1 MIACYSR
8 GQNLTI
14 LTLSSLQLEEKQEEV
29 KKRHEAQLLKDIQE
43 AMKDGVPVRTEH
55 PAMVLENTD
64 PPEIPE
70 MKVEAALPS
79 TFTGQDAIRYLTKLA
94 LIQQRNRRE
103 KKQAEMKKKMED
115 EESTQNTKD
124 KAHDNQRSSP
134 NTTDDET
141 PTSAEKDS
149 SSEPASLD
157 VQHHSLPLTS
167 SGCQNETEGEN
178 SVTHTPTTDTQT
190 PQTQEIDSSTTSVH
204 IPSTI
209 AERNTDRSAQENDA
223 TLSQFP
229 LEGGA
234 EGGGGADSNKEPE
247 SDSETKREKEA
258 MKTTQKEGANSER
271 TNTQMNQKQA
281 RSQRPDISSIKFG
294 TDNDIDLNPEL
305 ERLIA
310 ETAKTIN
317 DQKTPVQ
324 RRVPAKIKSRDDIRE
339 EETRKRFPGI
349 RPWPTL
355 EDCQKSPLP
364 RYVVFTSTWLSVTAK
379 GVK

>member
-1 MIACYSR
+1 MI
-8 GQNLTI
+8 
-14 LTLSSLQLEEKQEEV
+14 LSSSQLEEKQEEV

-43 AMKDGVPVRTEH
+43 AMKDGIPVRTEH

-70 MKVEAALPS
+70 MKVEASLPS

-178 SVTHTPTTDTQT
+178 RVTHTPTTDTQT

-234 EGGGGADSNKEPE
+234 ERGGGADSNKEPE

-281 RSQRPDISSIKFG
+281 RAQRPDISSIKFG

>member
-1 MIACYSR
+1 M
-8 GQNLTI
+8 
-14 LTLSSLQLEEKQEEV
+14 TLSSLQLEEKQEEV
-29 KKRHEAQLLKDIQE
+29 KKRHEAQLLKGIQE
-43 AMKDGVPVRTEH
+43 AMKGGTPVRTEH

-70 MKVEAALPS
+70 MKVEASLPS

-103 KKQAEMKKKMED
+103 KKHAEMKKMED
-115 EESTQNTKD
+115 EESTQNTKG

-141 PTSAEKDS
+141 PTSAEKGS
-149 SSEPASLD
+149 SLESASLD
-157 VQHHSLPLTS
+157 AHRHRPPITS
-167 SGCQNETEGEN
+167 SGCQNETEREN
-178 SVTHTPTTDTQT
+178 DVTHTPTTDPQTPPTTDTQT
-190 PQTQEIDSSTTSVH
+190 PQTQEIDNSTASVH
-204 IPSTI
+204 GTNIPST
-209 AERNTDRSAQENDA
+209 
-223 TLSQFP
+223 
-229 LEGGA
+229 LEGGVDRGA
-234 EGGGGADSNKEPE
+234 GGGADSNKQPE
-247 SDSETKREKEA
+247 LNSETKQEKEA
-258 MKTTQKEGANSER
+258 MKTTPKEGANSER
-271 TNTQMNQKQA
+271 TNTQLNQKQGKEK

-310 ETAKTIN
+310 ETAQTIN

>member
-1 MIACYSR
+1 M
-8 GQNLTI
+8 
-14 LTLSSLQLEEKQEEV
+14 TLSSLQLEEKQEEV

-70 MKVEAALPS
+70 MKVEASLPS

-115 EESTQNTKD
+115 EESTQNAKN

-141 PTSAEKDS
+141 PTSAEKGN

-157 VQHHSLPLTS
+157 AQHHSPPNVTS

-178 SVTHTPTTDTQT
+178 SATHTPTTDTQT
-190 PQTQEIDSSTTSVH
+190 PQTQEIANSTTSVH
-204 IPSTI
+204 GTNIPS
-209 AERNTDRSAQENDA
+209 A
-223 TLSQFP
+223 
-229 LEGGA
+229 LEGRA
-234 EGGGGADSNKEPE
+234 DRKAGGGADSNKQPEPN
-247 SDSETKREKEA
+247 SETKQEKEA
-258 MKTTQKEGANSER
+258 MKTTPKEGANSER
-271 TNTQMNQKQA
+271 TNTQPNQKQGREK

-310 ETAKTIN
+310 ETAQTIN

>member
-1 MIACYSR
+1 M
-8 GQNLTI
+8 
-14 LTLSSLQLEEKQEEV
+14 QLEEKQEEV

-43 AMKDGVPVRTEH
+43 AMKGGIPVRTEH
-55 PAMVLENTD
+55 PAMVLENTN

-103 KKQAEMKKKMED
+103 KERAEMKKKME
-115 EESTQNTKD
+115 EEGRTQNTKD
-124 KAHDNQRSSP
+124 KAHDNQRLSP
-134 NTTDDET
+134 NTSDDGKPT
-141 PTSAEKDS
+141 PAAGKGN
-149 SSEPASLD
+149 SSEPGSLNA
-157 VQHHSLPLTS
+157 QH
-167 SGCQNETEGEN
+167 
-178 SVTHTPTTDTQT
+178 
-190 PQTQEIDSSTTSVH
+190 QEIDPKTEGTTNLRSANGATSVH
-204 IPSTI
+204 GTNIPLTTD
-209 AERNTDRSAQENDA
+209 ETNTGTSAQENNA
-223 TLSQFP
+223 NLSQFP
-229 LEGGA
+229 VEARADRGA
-234 EGGGGADSNKEPE
+234 GGGADSEVTNKQPEPN
-247 SDSETKREKEA
+247 SETKQEKEA
-258 MKTTQKEGANSER
+258 AKTTQEESANSDR
-271 TNTQMNQKQA
+271 TNARLNQNQGKGKR
-281 RSQRPDISSIKFG
+281 RSQRLDTSSIKFG
-294 TDNDIDLNPEL
+294 ADNDIDLNPEL

-364 RYVVFTSTWLSVTAK
+364 KYVVFTSTWLSVTAK

>member
-1 MIACYSR
+1 MILCF
-8 GQNLTI
+8 
-14 LTLSSLQLEEKQEEV
+14 LQLEEKQEEV

-43 AMKDGVPVRTEH
+43 AMKGGIPVRTEH
-55 PAMVLENTD
+55 PAMVLENTN

-79 TFTGQDAIRYLTKLA
+79 TLTGQDAIRYLTKLA

-103 KKQAEMKKKMED
+103 KKRAETKKNME
-115 EESTQNTKD
+115 EEGSTQNTTD
-124 KAHDNQRSSP
+124 KARDIQRLSP
-134 NTTDDET
+134 KTTDDGKPT
-141 PTSAEKDS
+141 PAAEKGN

-157 VQHHSLPLTS
+157 AQH
-167 SGCQNETEGEN
+167 QETDPNTED
-178 SVTHTPTTDTQT
+178 TTNLRSANDA
-190 PQTQEIDSSTTSVH
+190 TSVH
-204 IPSTI
+204 GTNIPSTTG
-209 AERNTDRSAQENDA
+209 ETNTDAQENHA

-229 LEGGA
+229 VEAGA
-234 EGGGGADSNKEPE
+234 DRGAGGGADSEVTNKQPEP
-247 SDSETKREKEA
+247 DPETKQEKEA
-258 MKTTQKEGANSER
+258 VKTTQEDSANSDR
-271 TNTQMNQKQA
+271 TNARSNQNQGKGKR
-281 RSQRPDISSIKFG
+281 RSQRPDTSSIKFG
-294 TDNDIDLNPEL
+294 ADNDIDLNPEL

-339 EETRKRFPGI
+339 EETRKRFPSI

-364 RYVVFTSTWLSVTAK
+364 KYVVFTSTWLSVTAK

>member
-1 MIACYSR
+1 MQKLKYTKSDCLVFSC
-8 GQNLTI
+8 
-14 LTLSSLQLEEKQEEV
+14 LQLEEKQEEV

-43 AMKDGVPVRTEH
+43 AMKGGIPVRTEH
-55 PAMVLENTD
+55 PAMVLENTN

-70 MKVEAALPS
+70 MKVETALPS
-79 TFTGQDAIRYLTKLA
+79 TFTGQDAIRYLTKLT
-94 LIQQRNRRE
+94 LIQQSNRRE
-103 KKQAEMKKKMED
+103 KERAETKKKME
-115 EESTQNTKD
+115 EEGSTQNTKD
-124 KAHDNQRSSP
+124 KARDNRRLSP
-134 NTTDDET
+134 NTTDDGK
-141 PTSAEKDS
+141 PTSSAEKGN

-157 VQHHSLPLTS
+157 AQR
-167 SGCQNETEGEN
+167 QETDPK
-178 SVTHTPTTDTQT
+178 TDDTTNLR
-190 PQTQEIDSSTTSVH
+190 SNGATSVH
-204 IPSTI
+204 GTNIPSTTD
-209 AERNTDRSAQENDA
+209 ETNTGTSAQENNT

-229 LEGGA
+229 VEGGA
-234 EGGGGADSNKEPE
+234 DRGAGGGADSEVTNKQPEP
-247 SDSETKREKEA
+247 DSETKQEKEA
-258 MKTTQKEGANSER
+258 TKTTQEEGANSDR
-271 TNTQMNQKQA
+271 SNARLNQNQGKGKR
-281 RSQRPDISSIKFG
+281 RSRRLDTSSIKFG
-294 TDNDIDLNPEL
+294 ADNDIDLNPEL

-364 RYVVFTSTWLSVTAK
+364 KYVVFTSTWLSVTAK

>member
-1 MIACYSR
+1 M
-8 GQNLTI
+8 
-14 LTLSSLQLEEKQEEV
+14 TLSSLQLEEKQEEV
-29 KKRHEAQLLKDIQE
+29 KKRHEAQLLKGIQE
-43 AMKDGVPVRTEH
+43 AMKGGTPVRTEH

-70 MKVEAALPS
+70 MKVEASLPS

-115 EESTQNTKD
+115 EESTQNAKG

-141 PTSAEKDS
+141 PTSAEKGS
-149 SSEPASLD
+149 SLEPASLD
-157 VQHHSLPLTS
+157 AHRHRPPITS
-167 SGCQNETEGEN
+167 SGCQNETEREN
-178 SVTHTPTTDTQT
+178 DVTHTPTTTTDPQTPPTTDTQT
-190 PQTQEIDSSTTSVH
+190 PQTQEIDNSTASVH
-204 IPSTI
+204 GTNIPST
-209 AERNTDRSAQENDA
+209 
-223 TLSQFP
+223 
-229 LEGGA
+229 LEGGVDRGA
-234 EGGGGADSNKEPE
+234 GGGADSNKQPE
-247 SDSETKREKEA
+247 LNSETKQEKEG
-258 MKTTQKEGANSER
+258 MKTTSKEGANSER
-271 TNTQMNQKQA
+271 TNTQLNQKQGKEK

-310 ETAKTIN
+310 ETAQTIN

>member
-94 LIQQRNRRE
+94 LIQRRDRRE

-141 PTSAEKDS
+141 PTSAEKGS

-157 VQHHSLPLTS
+157 AQYHSSPLTS

-178 SVTHTPTTDTQT
+178 GVAPTPTTDTQT
-190 PQTQEIDSSTTSVH
+190 PQTQEIHSSATSVH
-204 IPSTI
+204 GTNIPLTI
-209 AERNTDRSAQENDA
+209 DERNRDRSAQENDA

-229 LEGGA
+229 LE
-234 EGGGGADSNKEPE
+234 GGADSNKEPE

>member
-1 MIACYSR
+1 M
-8 GQNLTI
+8 
-14 LTLSSLQLEEKQEEV
+14 TLSSLQLEEKQEEV
-29 KKRHEAQLLKDIQE
+29 KKRHEAQLLKGIQE
-43 AMKDGVPVRTEH
+43 AMKGGTPVRTEH

-70 MKVEAALPS
+70 MKVEASLPS

-115 EESTQNTKD
+115 EESTQNTKG
-124 KAHDNQRSSP
+124 KAYDNQRSSP

-141 PTSAEKDS
+141 PTSAEKGS
-149 SSEPASLD
+149 SSKPASLD
-157 VQHHSLPLTS
+157 AHHHSPPITS
-167 SGCQNETEGEN
+167 SGCQNETEREN
-178 SVTHTPTTDTQT
+178 DVTHTPTTDPQT
-190 PQTQEIDSSTTSVH
+190 PQTQEIDDSTTSVQ
-204 IPSTI
+204 PST
-209 AERNTDRSAQENDA
+209 
-223 TLSQFP
+223 
-229 LEGGA
+229 LEGRADRGA
-234 EGGGGADSNKEPE
+234 GGGADRGAGGGADRGAGGGADFNKQPE
-247 SDSETKREKEA
+247 LNSETKQEEEA
-258 MKTTQKEGANSER
+258 MKTTPKEGANSER
-271 TNTQMNQKQA
+271 TNTQLNQKQGKEK
-281 RSQRPDISSIKFG
+281 RSQRPDLSSIKFG

-310 ETAKTIN
+310 ETAQTIN